1 MPAHVRENPHE
12 YSKRARKM
20 PGLQKLIESLI
31 GTGIMLVIGDIKMN
45 TTNDYLKQ
53 FQCRKRGGRSMHF
66 YSTLI

>member
-1 MPAHVRENPHE
+1 
-12 YSKRARKM
+12 M